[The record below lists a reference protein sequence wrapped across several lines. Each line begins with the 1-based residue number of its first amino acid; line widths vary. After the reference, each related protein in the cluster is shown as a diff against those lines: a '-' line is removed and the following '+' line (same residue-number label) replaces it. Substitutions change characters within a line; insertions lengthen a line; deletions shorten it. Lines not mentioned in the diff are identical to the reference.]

1 MKFDILTSVSEFSA
15 VRTKC
20 MYSLCAK
27 PIIAIEDE
35 DVERFIGDAHVGK
48 VVHIHM
54 HGTLK
59 NLRECFNYIRLKRA
73 DRMLL
78 LLCAPAEVSTSD
90 IDGVVRLFTVA
101 ADEGAHGL
109 ALTKDAQPNCFT
121 ADVFLKYDPQSGL
134 KL

>member
-1 MKFDILTSVSEFSA
+1 MTFEVLSSVSEFSVLRA
-15 VRTKC
+15 RC
-20 MYSLCAK
+20 MYSLCAQ

-35 DVERFIGDAHVGK
+35 DVERFIGDAQVGK

-54 HGTLK
+54 RGTLK
-59 NLRECFNYIRLKRA
+59 KLRECFNYIRLKRA

-78 LLCAPAEVSTSD
+78 LLCAPAGVCTSD
-90 IDGVVRLFTVA
+90 IDGVVRLFAAA

-109 ALTKDAQPNCFT
+109 ALTEDNETGHFT

>member
-1 MKFDILTSVSEFSA
+1 MTFEVLSSVSEFSA
-15 VRTKC
+15 VRARC
-20 MYSLCAK
+20 MYSLCAQ

-35 DVERFIGDAHVGK
+35 DVERFIGDAQVGK

-54 HGTLK
+54 RGALK
-59 NLRECFNYIRLKRA
+59 KLRECFNYIRLKRA

-78 LLCAPAEVSTSD
+78 LLCAPAEVCTSD
-90 IDGVVRLFTVA
+90 IDGVVRLFAAA

-109 ALTKDAQPNCFT
+109 ALTEDSETGCFT

>member
-1 MKFDILTSVSEFSA
+1 MTFEVLNSVSEFSA
-15 VRTKC
+15 VRARC
-20 MYSLCAK
+20 MYSLCAQ

-35 DVERFIGDAHVGK
+35 DVERFIGDAQVGK

-54 HGTLK
+54 RGTLK
-59 NLRECFNYIRLKRA
+59 KLRECFNYIRLKRA
-73 DRMLL
+73 DKMLL
-78 LLCAPAEVSTSD
+78 LLCAPAEVATSD
-90 IDGVVRLFTVA
+90 IDGVVRLFAAA

-109 ALTKDAQPNCFT
+109 ALTEDNEPGYFT